1 MLRVGRSVGSGEVV
15 MEVIVKETDSIQA
28 MSDSAVLSYVYEQ
41 SGFSIDLN
49 KCFVRLFN
57 NASGINAVYDYNQIR
72 KSITHYQTLISVMQ
86 RSVFSHLEATML
98 YGNLLLSR
106 KAAKEFVRDGL
117 TYLMSR
123 YLTEYKIKHKM
134 LILL

>member
-49 KCFVRLFN
+49 K
-57 NASGINAVYDYNQIR
+57 
-72 KSITHYQTLISVMQ
+72 
-86 RSVFSHLEATML
+86 
-98 YGNLLLSR
+98 
-106 KAAKEFVRDGL
+106 
-117 TYLMSR
+117 
-123 YLTEYKIKHKM
+123 
-134 LILL
+134 

>member
-1 MLRVGRSVGSGEVV
+1 
-15 MEVIVKETDSIQA
+15 
-28 MSDSAVLSYVYEQ
+28 
-41 SGFSIDLN
+41 
-49 KCFVRLFN
+49 
-57 NASGINAVYDYNQIR
+57 
-72 KSITHYQTLISVMQ
+72 
-86 RSVFSHLEATML
+86 ML

>member
-1 MLRVGRSVGSGEVV
+1 MHLALMPYMTMTKSG
-15 MEVIVKETDSIQA
+15 K
-28 MSDSAVLSYVYEQ
+28 L
-41 SGFSIDLN
+41 
-49 KCFVRLFN
+49 
-57 NASGINAVYDYNQIR
+57 
-72 KSITHYQTLISVMQ
+72 ITHYKTLISVMQ
-86 RSVFSHLEATML
+86 RSVFSHLEATIL
-98 YGNLLLSR
+98 YGSLLLSQ